1 MYIFL
6 VNTYTAIFN
15 KYENEKN
22 MHCENNKDLKI
33 FKNKNRERKNKFI
46 EKQHLKG
53 KKSNLIFLLKD

>member
-15 KYENEKN
+15 KYENEKKY

-33 FKNKNRERKNKFI
+33 LKNTNRERKNKFT

-53 KKSNLIFLLKD
+53 KNLI